1 MSDRKKWL
9 QRAENLMN
17 DYCKDCFLYE
27 HNKTDKGKRHAHRF
41 CISECTVGLE
51 IKKYGDM
58 LAGKVK
64 EEDKK
69 S

>member
-1 MSDRKKWL
+1 MTDRKKWL
-9 QRAENLMN
+9 LQAEELIN
-17 DYCKDCFLYE
+17 DYCKGCFLYE
-27 HNKTDKGKRHAHRF
+27 HNKIEKGKRQAHRF

-51 IKKYGDM
+51 IKKFGDM
-58 LAGKVK
+58 LAGNHK

>member
-1 MSDRKKWL
+1 VSDRKKWL
-9 QRAENLMN
+9 QRAEELMN
-17 DYCKDCFLYE
+17 GYCKGCFLYE
-27 HNKTDKGKRHAHRF
+27 HNKTEIGKRQAHRF

-51 IKKYGDM
+51 IKKYGDK
-58 LAGKVK
+58 LAGIYK

>member
-1 MSDRKKWL
+1 
-9 QRAENLMN
+9 MN
-17 DYCKDCFLYE
+17 DYCKGCFLYE

-58 LAGKVK
+58 LAGNIK